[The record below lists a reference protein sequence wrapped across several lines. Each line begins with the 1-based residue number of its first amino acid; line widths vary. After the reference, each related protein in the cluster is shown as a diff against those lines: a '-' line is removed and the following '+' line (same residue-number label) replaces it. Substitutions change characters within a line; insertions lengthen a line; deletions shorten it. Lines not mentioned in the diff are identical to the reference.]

1 MMTAGHRAA
10 AGLNLQDEATVSFE
24 DIGADL
30 HALYS
35 GNGSTITLK
44 TLAVDLQALYGS
56 TTLPISQSDLLAEL
70 RELYGDSEVSWAD
83 FRADF
88 EAVYTSQHV

>member
-1 MMTAGHRAA
+1 MKTAGHQAI
-10 AGLNLQDEATVSFE
+10 AGFTMHDESSVSFE

-35 GNGSTITLK
+35 GNTSTITLK

-56 TTLPISQSDLLAEL
+56 TTLPISQSDLLAEM
-70 RELYGDSEVSWAD
+70 RELYGDDEVSWAD
-83 FRADF
+83 FSADF
-88 EAVYTSQHV
+88 EALYTNHHV